1 MSGKRYTAY
10 AGAIAVAAALLA
22 TFAVAGCSK
31 TSTTTNGGTTAVSA
45 IATSSAVA
53 KAKTEVS
60 TCVQKTGT
68 TALLSSS
75 GRTEFV
81 NCLQNV
87 VPPAQRDAFKT
98 CITTAL
104 KSDKIWTSEGR
115 TKFTNES
122 LPNCV
127 NAA

>member
-1 MSGKRYTAY
+1 MSGKSY
-10 AGAIAVAAALLA
+10 ATGAVAVIAALL

-31 TSTTTNGGTTAVSA
+31 TSTTTTGASAVSA

-60 TCVQKTGT
+60 ACFQKTGA

-98 CITTAL
+98 CVTTAL